1 MRTRI
6 SLLYGLIAA
15 CLTLSGCV
23 SLSKGMSD
31 QPTDQDHGSRTFGAF
46 WEDGSIERKVSINI
60 ARASETLDQS
70 RIVVVSFNGNVL
82 LAGQVDS
89 DFAVLSRVLLGQ
101 VDSEDL
107 KSQAGNIASQVRHVR
122 NVHNELEVAGG
133 SSFLARTNDAWLT
146 SKVKSRLFVNGE
158 APGWRT
164 KVVTENGVV
173 YLMGLLT
180 HAEADAVVNQAQRV
194 YGVQKI
200 VKIIEYID

>member
-1 MRTRI
+1 MRTRTALLY
-6 SLLYGLIAA
+6 SLLAT

-46 WEDGSIERKVSINI
+46 WEDGSIERKVGINL
-60 ARASETLDQS
+60 ARASEELDQS

-82 LAGQVDS
+82 LAGQT
-89 DFAVLSRVLLGQ
+89 A
-101 VDSEDL
+101 SENL

-122 NVHNELEVAGG
+122 NVHNEIEVGG
-133 SSFLARTNDAWLT
+133 NSSFLARTNDTWLT

-158 APGWRT
+158 APGKRT

-180 HAEADAVVNQAQRV
+180 HAEANAVVQQAQKV

>member
-1 MRTRI
+1 MVARFTRLPALAALALLL
-6 SLLYGLIAA
+6 SL
-15 CLTLSGCV
+15 TTGCA

-46 WEDGSIERKVSINI
+46 VEDGNIERKVAVNLSRTS
-60 ARASETLDQS
+60 AELDES
-70 RIVVVSFNGNVL
+70 RIVVVSYNGNVL
-82 LAGQVDS
+82 LAGQV
-89 DFAVLSRVLLGQ
+89 A
-101 VDSEDL
+101 SEDL
-107 KSQAGNIASQVRHVR
+107 STQAENIASQVRHVR
-122 NVHNELEVAGG
+122 NVHNELQVVG
-133 SSFLARTNDAWLT
+133 SGSFLARTNDTWLT
-146 SKVKSRLFVNGE
+146 SKVKSRLLVNGD

-180 HAEADAVVNQAQRV
+180 HAEADAAVAQVQKV

>member
-1 MRTRI
+1 MRTRS
-6 SLLYGLIAA
+6 SLLYCLLAA
-15 CLTLSGCV
+15 CVALSGCV
-23 SLSKGMSD
+23 SISKGMSD

-46 WEDGSIERKVSINI
+46 WEDGSIERKVAINI
-60 ARASETLDQS
+60 ARASEELDQA

-82 LAGQVDS
+82 LAGQVAS
-89 DFAVLSRVLLGQ
+89 D
-101 VDSEDL
+101 DL

-122 NVHNELEVAGG
+122 HVHNELEVAGG
-133 SSFLARTNDAWLT
+133 SSFLARTNDTWLT
-146 SKVKSRLFVNGE
+146 SKVKSRLLVNGE
-158 APGWRT
+158 AQGMRT

-180 HAEADAVVNQAQRV
+180 RAEAEAAVTQAQKV

>member
-1 MRTRI
+1 MRHLI
-6 SLLYGLIAA
+6 PALLTSAFLLIA
-15 CLTLSGCV
+15 LSGCT
-23 SLSKGMSD
+23 SMSKGMSD

-46 WEDGSIERKVSINI
+46 VEDGNIERKVSVNL
-60 ARASETLDQS
+60 ARASEELDQS

-82 LAGQVDS
+82 LAGQV
-89 DFAVLSRVLLGQ
+89 A
-101 VDSEDL
+101 SEDL
-107 KSQAGNIASQVRHVR
+107 KAQAGNIADQVRHVR
-122 NVHNELEVAGG
+122 HVHNELQVIGNN
-133 SSFLARTNDAWLT
+133 SFLARTNDTWLT
-146 SKVKSRLFVNGE
+146 SKVKSRLFVNGD

-180 HAEADAVVNQAQRV
+180 RDEAEAVVSQVQKV

>member
-1 MRTRI
+1 MRHLI
-6 SLLYGLIAA
+6 PALLTSAFLLIA
-15 CLTLSGCV
+15 LSGCT
-23 SLSKGMSD
+23 SMSKGMSD

-46 WEDGSIERKVSINI
+46 VEDGNIERKVSVNL
-60 ARASETLDQS
+60 ARASEELDQS

-82 LAGQVDS
+82 LAGQV
-89 DFAVLSRVLLGQ
+89 A
-101 VDSEDL
+101 SEDL
-107 KSQAGNIASQVRHVR
+107 KAQAGNIADQVLHVRH
-122 NVHNELEVAGG
+122 VHNELQVIGNN
-133 SSFLARTNDAWLT
+133 SFLARTNDTWLT
-146 SKVKSRLFVNGE
+146 SKVKSRLFVNGD

-180 HAEADAVVNQAQRV
+180 RDEAEAVVSQVQKV

>member
-1 MRTRI
+1 MRHLI
-6 SLLYGLIAA
+6 PALLTSAFLLIA
-15 CLTLSGCV
+15 LSGCT
-23 SLSKGMSD
+23 SMSKGMSD

-46 WEDGSIERKVSINI
+46 VEDGNIERKVSVNL
-60 ARASETLDQS
+60 ARASEELDQS

-82 LAGQVDS
+82 LAGQV
-89 DFAVLSRVLLGQ
+89 A
-101 VDSEDL
+101 SEDL
-107 KSQAGNIASQVRHVR
+107 KAQAGNIADQVRHVR
-122 NVHNELEVAGG
+122 HVHNELQVIGNN
-133 SSFLARTNDAWLT
+133 SFLARTNDTWLT
-146 SKVKSRLFVNGE
+146 SKVKSRLFVNGD

-180 HAEADAVVNQAQRV
+180 HEEADAVVEQVQKV

>member
-1 MRTRI
+1 MRIRD
-6 SLLYGLIAA
+6 SLLYALLAA
-15 CLTLSGCV
+15 CLGLSGCV
-23 SLSKGMSD
+23 ALTKGMSD

-46 WEDGSIERKVSINI
+46 WEDGSIERKVAINI
-60 ARASETLDQS
+60 SRASDELDQS

-82 LAGQVDS
+82 LAGQVPT
-89 DFAVLSRVLLGQ
+89 
-101 VDSEDL
+101 EDL

-122 NVHNELEVAGG
+122 HVHNELEVAGG
-133 SSFLARTNDAWLT
+133 SSFLARTNDSWLT

-180 HAEADAVVNQAQRV
+180 HAEADAAVSQAQRV

>member
-1 MRTRI
+1 MRTRTALLF
-6 SLLYGLIAA
+6 SLLTA

-46 WEDGSIERKVSINI
+46 WEDGSIERKVGINI
-60 ARASETLDQS
+60 ARASEELDQS
-70 RIVVVSFNGNVL
+70 RILVVSFNGNVL
-82 LAGQVDS
+82 LAGQV
-89 DFAVLSRVLLGQ
+89 A
-101 VDSEDL
+101 SEDL

-122 NVHNELEVAGG
+122 NVHNEIEVAGG
-133 SSFLARTNDAWLT
+133 SSFLARTNDTWLT
-146 SKVKSRLFVNGE
+146 SKVKSRLFVNGD
-158 APGWRT
+158 APGMRT

-180 HAEADAVVNQAQRV
+180 HAEADAAVNQAQKV